1 MSERLIDQE
10 MGVVVVAVARP
21 TPASLRWWLDHPNI
35 VRTISVAAFLA
46 LWEYFGLKVDPLFLA
61 APSKIVEA
69 AIELIRSGELLS
81 AFLAT
86 FYPFAIGMAITVAGG
101 IIIGVAMAQWRLLEY
116 ILDPFINALY
126 AIPRIALV
134 PLIMLWAGLGVGGKV
149 VILVSIAIFPVIIN
163 TFSGIRD
170 VRGSMLEVGRAYG
183 ATKPQIFFKIVL
195 PAAIPF
201 VMTGIRLAVGMGI
214 IGIIVGE
221 FFTAQTGLGGMI
233 VTYANV
239 FATAKLFVPIIVIG
253 IMGVVLTELVQA
265 LERRLSRWREL
276 ERDRG

>member
-1 MSERLIDQE
+1 MSTELA
-10 MGVVVVAVARP
+10 GAARVESLAKRSP
-21 TPASLRWWLDHPNI
+21 GTLRWWLDHPNV
-35 VRTISVAAFLA
+35 VRTLSVAIFLA
-46 LWEYFGLKVDPLFLA
+46 VWEYFGLTVDPLFLA

-69 AIELIRSGELLS
+69 AIELIRNGELLS

-86 FYPFAIGMAITVAGG
+86 FYPFAIGMAITIIGG

-170 VRGSMLEVGRAYG
+170 VRGSMLEVGHAYG
-183 ATKPQIFFKIVL
+183 ATKSQIFFKIVL
-195 PAAIPF
+195 PATIPF

-253 IMGVVLTELVQA
+253 VMGVVLTELVQA

>member
-1 MSERLIDQE
+1 MSTPTIDASQ
-10 MGVVVVAVARP
+10 RTP
-21 TPASLRWWLDHPNI
+21 TKSGPATLRWWLDRPNVI
-35 VRTISVAAFLA
+35 RTLSVAVFLVV
-46 LWEYFGLKVDPLFLA
+46 WEYFGLKVDPLFLA
-61 APSKIVEA
+61 APSAIVEA
-69 AIELIRSGELLS
+69 GLALVRNGELFH

-86 FYPFAIGMAITVAGG
+86 FYPFAVGMAITVVGG
-101 IIIGVAMAQWRLLEY
+101 IVIGVAMAQWPLLEY

-134 PLIMLWAGLGVGGKV
+134 PLIMLWAGLAIGGKV

-183 ATKPQIFFKIVL
+183 ATKSQIFFKIVL
-195 PAAIPF
+195 PATIPF

-214 IGIIVGE
+214 IGIIVAG

-233 VTYANV
+233 VMYANV

-253 IMGVVLTELVQA
+253 LMGVVLTEFVQA
-265 LERRLSRWREL
+265 IERRLSRWRQL
-276 ERDRG
+276 ERERG

>member
-1 MSERLIDQE
+1 
-10 MGVVVVAVARP
+10 
-21 TPASLRWWLDHPNI
+21 
-35 VRTISVAAFLA
+35 
-46 LWEYFGLKVDPLFLA
+46 
-61 APSKIVEA
+61 
-69 AIELIRSGELLS
+69 
-81 AFLAT
+81 
-86 FYPFAIGMAITVAGG
+86 
-101 IIIGVAMAQWRLLEY
+101 
-116 ILDPFINALY
+116 
-126 AIPRIALV
+126 
-134 PLIMLWAGLGVGGKV
+134 
-149 VILVSIAIFPVIIN
+149 VSIAIFPVIIN

-170 VRGSMLEVGRAYG
+170 VRGSMLEVGHAYG
-183 ATKPQIFFKIVL
+183 ATKAQIFFKIVL

-253 IMGVVLTELVQA
+253 VMGVVLTELVQSV
-265 LERRLSRWREL
+265 ERRLSRWREL

>member
-1 MSERLIDQE
+1 MSVDLVEVRQ
-10 MGVVVVAVARP
+10 P
-21 TPASLRWWLDHPNI
+21 TPVAKPGPTKLRWWIDRPNVI
-35 VRTISVAAFLA
+35 RTLSVLVFLGV
-46 LWEYFGLKVDPLFLA
+46 WEYFGLKVDPLFLA
-61 APSKIVEA
+61 APSAIVDA
-69 AIELIRSGELLS
+69 GIALVQSGELLH

-86 FYPFAIGMAITVAGG
+86 FYPFALGMAITIVVG
-101 IIIGVAMAQWRLLEY
+101 ILLGVAMAQWRLLEY

-134 PLIMLWAGLGVGGKV
+134 PLIMLWAGLAVGGKV

-183 ATKPQIFFKIVL
+183 ATKSQVFFKIVL

-214 IGIIVGE
+214 IGIIVAE

-233 VTYANV
+233 VMYANV

-253 IMGVVLTELVQA
+253 LMGVVLTELVQA
-265 LERRLSRWREL
+265 IERRLSRWRLL
-276 ERDRG
+276 ERERG